1 MQCSELVCEITLN
14 EVNERPEQKKRDEC
28 QGADDFQSTRRP
40 HHEMARDVPIGT
52 GRRRRRYVTADS
64 RAQKLSGTVGAVRSR
79 WSGHDVVESC
89 ASSHAGDSP
98 VSSNRPVTVQIGAS
112 LKLSSVLDP

>member
-14 EVNERPEQKKRDEC
+14 EVNQRPEQKKRGEC
-28 QGADDFQSTRRP
+28 QGADDFQSTRRL

-64 RAQKLSGTVGAVRSR
+64 RAQKLSGT
-79 WSGHDVVESC
+79 GHDVVETCGILSC
-89 ASSHAGDSP
+89 RGT
-98 VSSNRPVTVQIGAS
+98 RW
-112 LKLSSVLDP
+112 

>member
-14 EVNERPEQKKRDEC
+14 QMNEKPKQKKRDEC
-28 QGADDFQSTRRP
+28 QGADDFQSTRRL

-89 ASSHAGDSP
+89 GILSRRGTRGKLESVRHSSDRGFSKI
-98 VSSNRPVTVQIGAS
+98 V
-112 LKLSSVLDP
+112 